1 MFPKRT
7 GIVLGVILLAWSAW
21 AWGPHPQITQAAL
34 DRLGTNHPLVVRLGV
49 EAQRLTN
56 YCWMADFKRLPFR
69 EPGEDFY
76 ADDYLLFPGMT
87 THLDHIC
94 PEVRKTYEPY
104 FQRALQALRTEN
116 GTNAARWI
124 GSLLHFAEDTGS
136 PPHAAEYRGDL
147 HIKMENWVDP
157 KQIIIA
163 DYSPKLLGETPE
175 AARAGFVR
183 RMDELIEFSKVRGK
197 QLWMPVQ
204 IGNRRAVQPIVL
216 ESALETSRVTA
227 DLLHT
232 LGTLAELPS
241 TNQAV
246 LRGRINLPAGLAMEK
261 LPAKVVLA
269 GTSFSTLANLAGEY
283 EFRNLP
289 PGACTVKAW
298 RAGAFARDQTVT
310 LENGRATVCNLD
322 GDAKGPNLVRNGEFK
337 IRWLSAK
344 APDCW
349 YRTDLGWEGEIV
361 PLKAGQ
367 PYRLTATFKPEA
379 QDQVLVRWTRQL
391 PHTLPQNIKL
401 PKINAR
407 PLTARENVLN
417 FTGSEQMALM
427 QITVRGK
434 RDPGEICTS
443 IELRPVEDEAPK
455 GQ

>member
-1 MFPKRT
+1 MLPKQA
-7 GIVLGVILLAWSAW
+7 GIVLSVFLLASSAQ

-34 DRLGTNHPLVVRLGV
+34 DRLGTNHPLVARLGV
-49 EAQRLTN
+49 ETQRLTN
-56 YCWMADFKRLPFR
+56 YCWIADFKRLPFR

-94 PEVRKTYEPY
+94 PEVRQTYEPY

-147 HIKMENWVDP
+147 HIKMENWVDA

-197 QLWMPVQ
+197 KLWMQVQ
-204 IGNRRAVQPIVL
+204 IGNRRAVQPVVL
-216 ESALETSRVTA
+216 ESALETSRMTA

-241 TNQAV
+241 TNRAV
-246 LRGRINLPAGLAMEK
+246 LRGRINLPVGLAMEK

-269 GTSFSTLANLAGEY
+269 GTSFSTLANLAGEF

-289 PGACTVKAW
+289 PGPCTVKAW
-298 RAGAFARDQTVT
+298 RAGAVAKEQTVT
-310 LENGRATVCNLD
+310 LENGRTTVCNLD
-322 GDAKGPNLVRNGEFK
+322 GDAKTLVRNGEFK
-337 IRWLSAK
+337 IRWLSGK

-349 YRTDLGWEGEIV
+349 YQTDLGWEGEII
-361 PLKAGQ
+361 PLKTGQ
-367 PYRLTATFKPEA
+367 QYRLIANFKPSAE
-379 QDQVLVRWTRQL
+379 DQVLVRWTRQL
-391 PHTLPQNIKL
+391 PHALPQNIKL

-407 PLTARENVLN
+407 PLTARDNVLD
-417 FTGSEQMALM
+417 FIGSEQMALM
-427 QITVRGK
+427 QITVRSK
-434 RDPGEICTS
+434 RDPSETCTS
-443 IELRPVEDEAPK
+443 IELRPVEGAAPK